1 MVIQGILMKTFISA
15 VQEKENSV
23 SRVAP
28 PGNFMERTGNPR
40 EPCLRTEWAF
50 RSSSGSAQLTKVD
63 IVSPR
68 TELWLGNSGCEFN
81 LLLLHFTFCV
91 TSLSLFVALI
101 LVLNSIR
108 HMQNIHHYPT
118 SKFGDTLRESDTDLR
133 NPGF

>member
-1 MVIQGILMKTFISA
+1 MKTFISA

-50 RSSSGSAQLTKVD
+50 RSSSGSAQMAKVD
-63 IVSPR
+63 IVSPK

-91 TSLSLFVALI
+91 TSFSFCC
-101 LVLNSIR
+101 LN
-108 HMQNIHHYPT
+108 
-118 SKFGDTLRESDTDLR
+118 FGPELHQTHAEYSPLP
-133 NPGF
+133 NQ